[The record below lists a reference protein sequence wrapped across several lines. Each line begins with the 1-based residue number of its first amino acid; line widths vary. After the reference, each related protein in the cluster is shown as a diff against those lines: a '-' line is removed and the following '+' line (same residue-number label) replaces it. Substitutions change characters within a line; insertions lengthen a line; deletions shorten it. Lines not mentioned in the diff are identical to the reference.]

1 VICWWN
7 RFIDL
12 HSSEAGRMP
21 IPEKQM
27 SVNDLKQMTGNYYGI
42 SRSPIQNEPMQ
53 VARNDFLR
61 NPPGRISFFS
71 ASTEHGVVTT
81 QSISNNRG
89 VDHPVTRFCD
99 EQDVMFL
106 PQ

>member
-7 RFIDL
+7 RFIDV

-27 SVNDLKQMTGNYYGI
+27 SVNDLKQMMGNYYGI
-42 SRSPIQNEPMQ
+42 SRSPIQSELMQ
-53 VARNDFLR
+53 AARNDFLR
-61 NPPGRISFFS
+61 NSPRRISVFS
-71 ASTEHGVVTT
+71 ESTEGEEMTT